1 MKKVLIYSLGLLSCL
16 FENCNNSRTEI
27 LLPDSL
33 GTISFKQHSYF
44 DTLYQG
50 RRNSDCVCCGYTYSI
65 LANKNLPLRLD
76 KGFIVTPSTAPRYD
90 FTIIQPEFKHC
101 LHDSLQ
107 REQSF
112 DDSLAL
118 EKSDYYIAS
127 SSMKKCKW
135 QDKVYTTVDNH
146 AVIIYS
152 FKGETTSNIDST
164 KLAQLVMAHFHH
176 KGHILKIEAW
186 CTTGECPDFIEEMKE
201 LVYSMTFQ

>member
-1 MKKVLIYSLGLLSCL
+1 MKIRIAILLLLIQYL
-16 FENCNNSRTEI
+16 FSNCSEVRTEI

-65 LANKNLPLRLD
+65 LANKTLPLRLD
-76 KGFIVTPSTAPRYD
+76 KGFMVTPSTAPRYD

-146 AVIIYS
+146 AVIFYS

-186 CTTGECPDFIEEMKE
+186 CTTGECPNFIEEMKE

>member
-27 LLPDSL
+27 VLPDSL
-33 GTISFKQHSYF
+33 GIISFKQHNKF

-50 RRNSDCVCCGYTYSI
+50 RRNSDCACCGYTYSI

-90 FTIIQPEFKHC
+90 LTIIQPEFKHC
-101 LHDSLQ
+101 LFDSLQ

-112 DDSLAL
+112 DDSLTL
-118 EKSDYYIAS
+118 EKEDYYIAS
-127 SSMKKCKW
+127 SSMTNCKW
-135 QDKVYTTVDNH
+135 QDKVYTTIDNH
-146 AVIIYS
+146 AIIIYS
-152 FKGETTSNIDST
+152 FKGKAISDDGSMVSS
-164 KLAQLVMAHFHH
+164 QLIMAHFHH
-176 KGHILKIEAW
+176 KGRILKIEAW
-186 CTTGECPDFIEEMKE
+186 CTTGECLNFIEEMKE